1 MITQR
6 YGPLRGTAQWRGMR
20 PVVAPFLQV
29 FLAIW
34 WAYMSDVACVRATD
48 RAHLPSGRGCP

>member
-1 MITQR
+1 
-6 YGPLRGTAQWRGMR
+6 MR